1 MGNKK
6 VLVVGELHQD
16 LFYKNNAFSDLADEL
31 QAAGSIIA
39 LSSSTQ
45 STMELSSVNNKQVR
59 KLTDNIFSKNRI
71 LSKH

>member
-1 MGNKK
+1 M
-6 VLVVGELHQD
+6 
-16 LFYKNNAFSDLADEL
+16 YKMKSKTKFSDVADEL